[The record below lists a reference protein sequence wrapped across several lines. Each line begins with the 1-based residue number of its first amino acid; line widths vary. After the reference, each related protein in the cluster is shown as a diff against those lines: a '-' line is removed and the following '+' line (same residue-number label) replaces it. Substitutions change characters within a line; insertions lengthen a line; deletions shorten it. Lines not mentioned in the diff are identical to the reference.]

1 MGFPY
6 NHILAPVDFHGHSLD
21 ALEVAA
27 QIARQS
33 DGEVTLLHVVPMD
46 EPIGGHMYD
55 DDFKLQAEKD
65 ATRLAE
71 LASQVLKDVR
81 YSVLIEIGD
90 PATAI
95 IDTAR
100 HRAAGVIVMG
110 THGRK
115 ALMRVLM
122 GSVAEQV
129 LREAP
134 CPVIAVRT
142 EKKD

>member
-27 QIARQS
+27 QIARQN

-46 EPIGGHMYD
+46 EPIGGRMYD
-55 DDFKLQAEKD
+55 DDFKLQAQKD

-71 LASQVLKDVR
+71 LAPQVLKGIR
-81 YSVLIEIGD
+81 YSVLTEIGD

-95 IDTAR
+95 IDTAKS
-100 HRAAGVIVMG
+100 RAADVIVMG

-129 LREAP
+129 LRESP

>member
-1 MGFPY
+1 MGYPY
-6 NHILAPVDFHGHSLD
+6 RHILAPVDFHDHSLS

-27 QIARQS
+27 QIARQN

-46 EPIGGHMYD
+46 EPIGGKMYD

-65 ATRLAE
+65 AARLAE
-71 LASQVLKDVR
+71 LAQQPLKGVR
-81 YSVLIEIGD
+81 YTIVTEIGD

-100 HRAAGVIVMG
+100 TRAADVIVMG

-115 ALMRVLM
+115 ALIRVLM

-129 LREAP
+129 LREAS
-134 CPVIAVRT
+134 CPVIAVRM
-142 EKKD
+142 EKKS

>member
-6 NHILAPVDFHGHSLD
+6 KHILAPIDFHGHSLD

-27 QIARQS
+27 QIARAN

-46 EPIGGHMYD
+46 EPIGGRMYD

-71 LASQVLKDVR
+71 LALQALKGVR
-81 YSVLIEIGD
+81 YSVVTEIGD

-95 IDTAR
+95 IDTAKN
-100 HRAAGVIVMG
+100 RAADVIVMG

>member
-1 MGFPY
+1 MGFPCR
-6 NHILAPVDFHGHSLD
+6 HILAAVDFHDHSLSAVD
-21 ALEVAA
+21 VAG
-27 QIARQS
+27 QLARQN

-46 EPIGGHMYD
+46 EPIGGKMYD
-55 DDFKLQAEKD
+55 GDFKLQAEKD

-71 LASQVLKDVR
+71 LAPQVLKGVR
-81 YSVLIEIGD
+81 YSILTEIGD

-100 HRAAGVIVMG
+100 NKAVDAIVIG

-129 LREAP
+129 LRDAP
-134 CPVIAVRT
+134 CPVIVVRL
-142 EKKD
+142 EKKS